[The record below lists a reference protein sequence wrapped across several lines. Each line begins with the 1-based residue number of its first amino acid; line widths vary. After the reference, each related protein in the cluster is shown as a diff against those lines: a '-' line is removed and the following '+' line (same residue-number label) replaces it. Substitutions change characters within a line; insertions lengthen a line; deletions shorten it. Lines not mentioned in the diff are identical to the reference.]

1 MIELNNT
8 PQGGLPRQ
16 KLSKNRKTEKWRK
29 ECVEAGIRLITL
41 DATSRRSSRQDKIRN
56 YSLYNGHF
64 DKADMETELQP
75 LKTENLSF
83 PANIQY
89 RDIASPIFNL
99 LFGEES
105 KRGLNFIIRA
115 INEDAISEKETF
127 MKDTML
133 SFLYQSLSQEQ
144 TEGQEQQTPEQVQKY
159 FTYEYQ
165 DVRETLA
172 SNILNYLKRQLN
184 IESIFQKGWE
194 DALLA
199 GEELYEVAEVSGE
212 PIAKRLNPVNVYYYL
227 TPDSDIIDDADIIA
241 IEEYLPIGKVI
252 DNFYEDLT
260 PKQVDDIEGLK
271 GDKLPFEQQF
281 FRLPEKDYV
290 KIEDELPKSTRSGY
304 LDESGNIR
312 VIKVIWKSRQKIG
325 FLTYLDENGEQQET
339 IVSEEFKEQKD
350 NPDEQVIW
358 KWRNQYW
365 EGTKIGQDIY
375 INMRPKTQQFRRMD
389 NLSACS
395 SGIIG
400 TVYNANNSRATSL
413 MDRLI
418 PWIYLYV
425 TIWYRTELLIAAN
438 QGKIALI
445 DLALIP
451 KGWEVDK
458 WLYYASIMKF
468 GFVDS
473 FNEGNQGQATGKLAG
488 NISTT
493 QNKSLDLETGTA
505 IQGHISLLE
514 YVEDKLHELS
524 GVTKQRKGAIAE
536 REAVGNVERTI
547 VQSSH
552 ITEKWFQVHNWTK
565 QRVLE
570 GLIEVAKDTW
580 SGDTKKLQYVS
591 DDMSTVFFSIDGNEF
606 INSEFGVFVTNAS
619 KDQEAL
625 QALKQLTQAA
635 LQNDKISFSNVIDL
649 YLNESLSGIKNKL
662 RAAEVERNQEIQA
675 QQTQQLKSNEN
686 VTQAQIEARER
697 ELDREDTNQEL
708 DRRNKIDVALI
719 QAHSRKGSEEEGE
732 PIKDRGDE
740 KMSLEREKIKNKQN
754 IEEQKLRILR
764 DKQKEDSRLKEK
776 QIALN
781 SKNKAKKTK
790 R

>member
-1 MIELNNT
+1 
-8 PQGGLPRQ
+8 
-16 KLSKNRKTEKWRK
+16 
-29 ECVEAGIRLITL
+29 
-41 DATSRRSSRQDKIRN
+41 
-56 YSLYNGHF
+56 
-64 DKADMETELQP
+64 
-75 LKTENLSF
+75 
-83 PANIQY
+83 
-89 RDIASPIFNL
+89 
-99 LFGEES
+99 
-105 KRGLNFIIRA
+105 
-115 INEDAISEKETF
+115 

>member
-1 MIELNNT
+1 M
-8 PQGGLPRQ
+8 
-16 KLSKNRKTEKWRK
+16 
-29 ECVEAGIRLITL
+29 
-41 DATSRRSSRQDKIRN
+41 
-56 YSLYNGHF
+56 
-64 DKADMETELQP
+64 
-75 LKTENLSF
+75 
-83 PANIQY
+83 
-89 RDIASPIFNL
+89 
-99 LFGEES
+99 
-105 KRGLNFIIRA
+105 
-115 INEDAISEKETF
+115 
-127 MKDTML
+127 
-133 SFLYQSLSQEQ
+133 
-144 TEGQEQQTPEQVQKY
+144 
-159 FTYEYQ
+159 
-165 DVRETLA
+165 
-172 SNILNYLKRQLN
+172 
-184 IESIFQKGWE
+184 
-194 DALLA
+194 
-199 GEELYEVAEVSGE
+199 
-212 PIAKRLNPVNVYYYL
+212 
-227 TPDSDIIDDADIIA
+227 
-241 IEEYLPIGKVI
+241 
-252 DNFYEDLT
+252 
-260 PKQVDDIEGLK
+260 
-271 GDKLPFEQQF
+271 
-281 FRLPEKDYV
+281 
-290 KIEDELPKSTRSGY
+290 
-304 LDESGNIR
+304 
-312 VIKVIWKSRQKIG
+312 
-325 FLTYLDENGEQQET
+325 
-339 IVSEEFKEQKD
+339 
-350 NPDEQVIW
+350 
-358 KWRNQYW
+358 
-365 EGTKIGQDIY
+365 
-375 INMRPKTQQFRRMD
+375 
-389 NLSACS
+389 
-395 SGIIG
+395 
-400 TVYNANNSRATSL
+400 
-413 MDRLI
+413 
-418 PWIYLYV
+418 
-425 TIWYRTELLIAAN
+425 
-438 QGKIALI
+438 
-445 DLALIP
+445 
-451 KGWEVDK
+451 
-458 WLYYASIMKF
+458 
-468 GFVDS
+468 
-473 FNEGNQGQATGKLAG
+473 
-488 NISTT
+488 
-493 QNKSLDLETGTA
+493 
-505 IQGHISLLE
+505 LE